1 MFLGFAVYNKI
12 CFLLLE
18 LDQFFL
24 VLGPLVEVRNPCSNS
39 FVPFL
44 LSIYIFKNFFFFWL
58 ICWCSANIFIFCV
71 LQKRNMKTNI
81 FLICYPALLC
91 ILIAVLQHYYNKM
104 VHNETAKQCD
114 PKTNSSCPIPQI
126 PAFPPLL
133 QLPYYSA
140 VRTDFLPF
148 NDLPDESCRR
158 NRSCPAT
165 ILLTGNNQT
174 LGESIPFSLPQ
185 CVCVCTRVLINI
197 NN

>member
-1 MFLGFAVYNKI
+1 MFQ
-12 CFLLLE
+12 FLCA
-18 LDQFFL
+18 F
-24 VLGPLVEVRNPCSNS
+24 S
-39 FVPFL
+39 FIN
-44 LSIYIFKNFFFFWL
+44 IYLQYFFFGWF
-58 ICWCSANIFIFCV
+58 CWCSANIFIFCV

-104 VHNETAKQCD
+104 VHNETAKQCN

-133 QLPYYSA
+133 QLPYYAYSA
-140 VRTDFLPF
+140 VRTDFLPY

-165 ILLTGNNQT
+165 ILLTGNNQS

-185 CVCVCTRVLINI
+185 CVYACTHVF
-197 NN
+197 

>member
-12 CFLLLE
+12 CLLLLE

-24 VLGPLVEVRNPCSNS
+24 VLGPLEVRNPCSNS

-44 LSIYIFKNFFFFWL
+44 LSIYIFKNFFFGL
-58 ICWCSANIFIFCV
+58 ILLVRCSANIFIFCV
-71 LQKRNMKTNI
+71 LQKRNMKANI

-91 ILIAVLQHYYNKM
+91 ILIYVLQHYYNKM

-114 PKTNSSCPIPQI
+114 RKTNSSCPIPQI

-133 QLPYYSA
+133 HSA
-140 VRTDFLPF
+140 VRTYFLPF
-148 NDLPDESCRR
+148 SDLPDVSCRR

>member
-12 CFLLLE
+12 CLLLLE

-24 VLGPLVEVRNPCSNS
+24 VLGPLEVRNPWSNS

-44 LSIYIFKNFFFFWL
+44 LSIYIFKNFFFGL
-58 ICWCSANIFIFCV
+58 ILLVRCSANIFIFCV
-71 LQKRNMKTNI
+71 LQKRNMKANI

-91 ILIAVLQHYYNKM
+91 ILIYVLQHYYNKM

-114 PKTNSSCPIPQI
+114 RKTNSSCPIPQI

-133 QLPYYSA
+133 HSA
-140 VRTDFLPF
+140 VRTYFLPF
-148 NDLPDESCRR
+148 SDLPDVSCRR

-165 ILLTGNNQT
+165 ILLIGNNQT

-185 CVCVCTRVLINI
+185 CVYACTHVF
-197 NN
+197 